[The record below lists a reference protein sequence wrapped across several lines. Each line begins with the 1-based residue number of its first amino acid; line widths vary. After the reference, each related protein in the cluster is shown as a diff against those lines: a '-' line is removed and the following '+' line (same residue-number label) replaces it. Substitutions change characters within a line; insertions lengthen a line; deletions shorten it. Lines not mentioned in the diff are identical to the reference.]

1 MVRRA
6 AAPQVS
12 SSAKGHPRSSPQPPW
27 TCKAA
32 STPGSGTAGC
42 AAGATCT
49 VTTSQPGTAA
59 ITASCTPPTCNAGFP
74 LNPAGLPPPY
84 IPQPVYPVTAIS
96 GLVTGAPVS
105 TGVLATSQDC
115 SSDEL
120 CSVAVYDVATLNNQ
134 PGGGF
139 PIPTTP
145 NSLLFAPA
153 GDRAYMGSEFGALV

>member
-49 VTTSQPGTAA
+49 VTTAQPGTAA
-59 ITASCTPPTCNAGFP
+59 ITASCTPPTCNIGFP
-74 LNPAGLPPPY
+74 LNPAGFPAPY
-84 IPQPVYPVTAIS
+84 VPQPVYPITAIS
-96 GLVTGAPVS
+96 GLVTGATTSTSVVASSLDCYSDAICAVGLYNVS
-105 TGVLATSQDC
+105 TS
-115 SSDEL
+115 
-120 CSVAVYDVATLNNQ
+120 NNLS
-134 PGGGF
+134 GSA
-139 PIPTTP
+139 IRLPTPP
-145 NSLLFAPA
+145 NSLMFDAV
-153 GDRAYMGSEFGALV
+153 GDRAFMGSQ